1 MVDGYVEGVDMHPH
15 EQLVRSALER
25 LEAFDMEGYAD
36 HCTDDVV
43 HTHPGGV
50 SRGRAEVLAFHST
63 FHQLSDRYRRDQRL
77 LVSND
82 SVVVWITS
90 GGTVAA
96 TGKSFEIQACT
107 IFDIR
112 GDKICALTEYA
123 DFGPVIAAFAP

>member
-1 MVDGYVEGVDMHPH
+1 MHPH
-15 EQLVRSALER
+15 EQLVRTALER
-25 LEAFDMEGYAD
+25 LDAMDIEGYAD

-43 HTHPGGV
+43 HTHPRGV
-50 SRGRAEVLAFHST
+50 SHGRAEVLAFHAA

-77 LVSND
+77 LVSGD

-96 TGKSFEIQACT
+96 TGKSFETQACT

-112 GDKICALTEYA
+112 DDRISALTEFA
-123 DFGPVIAAFAP
+123 DFGPVLAAFTPDD